1 MEITR
6 PVPSPNPVEQTDAA
20 LLQTAE
26 EVSDAVFRSVPL
38 PPLMREHFWVQSSV
52 FAGCIFPAPVLQGSH
67 FTDVTF
73 RNCDLSNAD
82 LSGCS
87 FQRVEFVECKLVG
100 ANLSEGTWQHVVFE
114 RCKMEFANFTLG
126 KFRGVRFAGGTMH
139 SVGFDECRF
148 ERVEFSLCD
157 LTMAEFSRT
166 RLKGLSFV
174 DSDIQNVMS
183 SVRGL
188 DRCVAVI
195 CGSGVVVF
203 GSDGKTLRRAGG
215 YGHLLDD
222 GGSSYHIGHDVLRAC
237 LMMDDG
243 ILQPSL
249 LLQLAEKKLG
259 GNVRARL
266 DWLYARGV

>member
-1 MEITR
+1 MIAGHARLPDTLIARYARFPDRKPAAPDDCRNRLLNCMEITR
-6 PVPSPNPVEQTDAA
+6 PLPSPNPVEQTDAA

-26 EVSDAVFRSVPL
+26 EVSDAVFRSVPV

-52 FAGCIFPAPVLQGSH
+52 FAGCIFPAPVLQASH

-126 KFRGVRFAGGTMH
+126 KFRGVRFAGGTMR

-174 DSDIQNVMS
+174 DSDI
-183 SVRGL
+183 RGIRVG
-188 DRCVAVI
+188 DT
-195 CGSGVVVF
+195 GSFELKGLKV
-203 GSDGKTLRRAGG
+203 SA
-215 YGHLLDD
+215 
-222 GGSSYHIGHDVLRAC
+222 
-237 LMMDDG
+237 
-243 ILQPSL
+243 LQASEL
-249 LLQLAEKKLG
+249 
-259 GNVRARL
+259 ARL
-266 DWLYARGV
+266 LGLEIEE

>member
-87 FQRVEFVECKLVG
+87 FQRVEFVECKL
-100 ANLSEGTWQHVVFE
+100 
-114 RCKMEFANFTLG
+114 C
-126 KFRGVRFAGGTMH
+126 
-139 SVGFDECRF
+139 
-148 ERVEFSLCD
+148 
-157 LTMAEFSRT
+157 
-166 RLKGLSFV
+166 
-174 DSDIQNVMS
+174 
-183 SVRGL
+183 
-188 DRCVAVI
+188 
-195 CGSGVVVF
+195 
-203 GSDGKTLRRAGG
+203 
-215 YGHLLDD
+215 LLYT
-222 GGSSYHIGHDVLRAC
+222 S
-237 LMMDDG
+237 
-243 ILQPSL
+243 PSP
-249 LLQLAEKKLG
+249 
-259 GNVRARL
+259 R
-266 DWLYARGV
+266 D

>member
-114 RCKMEFANFTLG
+114 RCQDGIRQFYAG
-126 KFRGVRFAGGTMH
+126 KIPGRPFCRRNDAQRRIRRMPVRTCGVLA
-139 SVGFDECRF
+139 
-148 ERVEFSLCD
+148 
-157 LTMAEFSRT
+157 
-166 RLKGLSFV
+166 
-174 DSDIQNVMS
+174 
-183 SVRGL
+183 
-188 DRCVAVI
+188 
-195 CGSGVVVF
+195 
-203 GSDGKTLRRAGG
+203 LRP
-215 YGHLLDD
+215 YD
-222 GGSSYHIGHDVLRAC
+222 GGIQSDTG
-237 LMMDDG
+237 
-243 ILQPSL
+243 
-249 LLQLAEKKLG
+249 
-259 GNVRARL
+259 
-266 DWLYARGV
+266 

>member
-126 KFRGVRFAGGTMH
+126 KFRGVRFAGGTM
-139 SVGFDECRF
+139 R
-148 ERVEFSLCD
+148 
-157 LTMAEFSRT
+157 SR
-166 RLKGLSFV
+166 
-174 DSDIQNVMS
+174 
-183 SVRGL
+183 
-188 DRCVAVI
+188 
-195 CGSGVVVF
+195 
-203 GSDGKTLRRAGG
+203 
-215 YGHLLDD
+215 
-222 GGSSYHIGHDVLRAC
+222 
-237 LMMDDG
+237 
-243 ILQPSL
+243 QP
-249 LLQLAEKKLG
+249 
-259 GNVRARL
+259 
-266 DWLYARGV
+266 

>member
-126 KFRGVRFAGGTMH
+126 KFRGVRFAGGTMQRRIRRMPVRTCGVLALRPYDGGIQ
-139 SVGFDECRF
+139 SDTVEGAFVRRFGYSRNPGRRYRIVRAERF
-148 ERVEFSLCD
+148 ESQCAAGFG
-157 LTMAEFSRT
+157 A
-166 RLKGLSFV
+166 GA
-174 DSDIQNVMS
+174 S
-183 SVRGL
+183 SG
-188 DRCVAVI
+188 
-195 CGSGVVVF
+195 
-203 GSDGKTLRRAGG
+203 T
-215 YGHLLDD
+215 
-222 GGSSYHIGHDVLRAC
+222 
-237 LMMDDG
+237 
-243 ILQPSL
+243 
-249 LLQLAEKKLG
+249 
-259 GNVRARL
+259 GN
-266 DWLYARGV
+266 RGVIVIQKIYIILKKY

>member
-6 PVPSPNPVEQTDAA
+6 PLPSPNPVEQTDAA

-26 EVSDAVFRSVPL
+26 EVSDAVFRSVPV

-114 RCKMEFANFTLG
+114 RCKMEFANCPLG
-126 KFRGVRFAGGTMH
+126 IFRGVRFAGGTMH

-157 LTMAEFSRT
+157 LTTVSYT
-166 RLKGLSFV
+166 HL
-174 DSDIQNVMS
+174 
-183 SVRGL
+183 
-188 DRCVAVI
+188 
-195 CGSGVVVF
+195 
-203 GSDGKTLRRAGG
+203 TLPTKA
-215 YGHLLDD
+215 
-222 GGSSYHIGHDVLRAC
+222 
-237 LMMDDG
+237 
-243 ILQPSL
+243 
-249 LLQLAEKKLG
+249 
-259 GNVRARL
+259 
-266 DWLYARGV
+266 

>member
-1 MEITR
+1 MNCMEITR
-6 PVPSPNPVEQTDAA
+6 PVPSPNPVEQPDAA

-26 EVSDAVFRSVPL
+26 EVSDAVFRSVPV

-52 FAGCIFPAPVLQGSH
+52 FAGCIFPAPVLQVSH

-100 ANLSEGTWQHVVFE
+100 ANLSEGTWRHVVFE

-126 KFRGVRFAGGTMH
+126 KFRGVRFAGGTMR

-174 DSDIQNVMS
+174 DSDI
-183 SVRGL
+183 RGIRVG
-188 DRCVAVI
+188 DT
-195 CGSGVVVF
+195 GSFELKGLKV
-203 GSDGKTLRRAGG
+203 SA
-215 YGHLLDD
+215 
-222 GGSSYHIGHDVLRAC
+222 
-237 LMMDDG
+237 
-243 ILQPSL
+243 LQASEL
-249 LLQLAEKKLG
+249 
-259 GNVRARL
+259 ARL
-266 DWLYARGV
+266 LGLEIEG